1 MLDVLEAHGPA
12 GAALY
17 VDAWARG
24 EEPPD
29 EDRLATVAAAW
40 SEDEWLEGRAA
51 VESERVEH
59 SDVALSSAHEPR
71 LTREQYATLRRIEE
85 AEAAKYRSPI
95 NELLRARLAAE
106 GWAER
111 VELDEEAEEARFQVR
126 RAALDADPVLA
137 AIRARIAGQARSAP
151 PLNPELPWSQ
161 FDPPRQSK
169 LAAKE
174 RAFEAKV
181 AARAAVERRTG
192 APDDDPR
199 VTRNPIRR
207 GVLRVLDDLARVRVA
222 FPSVRWLAARLM
234 CSTRTVR
241 RHLEDLN
248 AWGYLSRHARF
259 WRSGVQRSCLW
270 VPRRPETH
278 EGHVGSAKARVD
290 WLAARETLP
299 RWLRLDTR
307 PQKPS
312 PNPPQDIARMGCVG
326 GSGKLTLGVTPD
338 RVCSVPNE
346 PHRTLRVATEQRS
359 REHAHRQT
367 PNAHPISCAPS

>member
-1 MLDVLEAHGPA
+1 MSDVPVEAVSAALDKHGPA

-24 EEPPD
+24 AELPD
-29 EDRLATVAAAW
+29 DDRMGAVGEAW
-40 SEDEWLEGRAA
+40 REDEWLEGLAA
-51 VESERVEH
+51 AESPRESFDE
-59 SDVALSSAHEPR
+59 HEPR
-71 LTREQYATLRRIEE
+71 FAPNRLEAIRTEQRDARRQ
-85 AEAAKYRSPI
+85 AEAADVELRRALRRSGGAAAF
-95 NELLRARLAAE
+95 RARLDASIAAQ
-106 GWAER
+106 R
-111 VELDEEAEEARFQVR
+111 LVE
-126 RAALDADPVLA
+126 
-137 AIRARIAGQARSAP
+137 P
-151 PLNPELPWSQ
+151 PRPRPWSQ

-270 VPRRPETH
+270 VPRRPEAH

-299 RWLRLDTR
+299 RWLRLGTR

-312 PNPPQDIARMGCVG
+312 PNPPQDIARTGCVG

-367 PNAHPISCAPS
+367 LNAHPISCAPS